1 MTNESARI
9 FQLNECSILIEFDRE
24 ITKNLLYFLLNLKEN
39 IFLNKREHILQVT
52 NTYNSVLVIY
62 KSTIN
67 NFNGEKNNY
76 FELISNLSTTDITK
90 SLTKKIPV
98 CYELDFGLDLEEVSE
113 KTGLSIS
120 EIIKRHTHPVYT
132 IYFIGFLPGFPY
144 LGGMDSS
151 LFCRRKSTPRSK
163 INSGSVGI
171 AGSQTGVYPSSS
183 PGGWQI
189 IGRTPLSLF
198 DSHKIDTPCVLSPG
212 DSLQFEPIT
221 KEEFD
226 HLQSH
231 PSDIKL

>member
-1 MTNESARI
+1 MMNESARI
-9 FQLNECSILIEFDRE
+9 FQLSERSILIEFNRD

-39 IFLNKREHILQVT
+39 IFLNKSEHILQVT
-52 NTYNSVLVIY
+52 NTYNSLLVIY
-62 KSTIN
+62 KFTIN
-67 NFNGEKNNY
+67 NFHSEKNNY
-76 FELISNLSTTDITK
+76 FELISNVSTTNIPK
-90 SLTKKIPV
+90 SPTRKIPV

-120 EIIKRHTHPVYT
+120 EIIKRHMHPIYT
-132 IYFIGFLPGFPY
+132 VYFIGFLPGFPY

-151 LFCRRKSTPRSK
+151 LFCRRKSNPRSE
-163 INSGSVGI
+163 INSGAVGI
-171 AGSQTGVYPSSS
+171 AGSQTGIYPSSS

-198 DSHKIDTPCVLSPG
+198 DSHKTDTPCVLSPG
-212 DSLQFEPIT
+212 DSLQFESIT

-226 HLQSH
+226 NLQSH

>member
-1 MTNESARI
+1 MSESVRI
-9 FQLNECSILIEFDRE
+9 FQLSERSILIEFNQD
-24 ITKNLLYFLLNLKEN
+24 INKNLLYFLLNLKEN
-39 IFLNKREHILQVT
+39 IFLNKGEQILQVT
-52 NTYNSVLVIY
+52 NTYNSLLVIY

-67 NFNGEKNNY
+67 NFYSEKDN
-76 FELISNLSTTDITK
+76 FLELISDVSTTDMPKTP
-90 SLTKKIPV
+90 TRKIPV

-120 EIIKRHTHPVYT
+120 EIIKRHTRPIYT
-132 IYFIGFLPGFPY
+132 VYFIGFLPGFPY

-151 LFCRRKSTPRSK
+151 LFCRRKSNPRSK

-171 AGSQTGVYPSSS
+171 AGSQTGIYPSSS

-198 DSHKIDTPCVLSPG
+198 DSHKTDTPCVLSPG
-212 DSLQFEPIT
+212 DSLQFESIS

-226 HLQSH
+226 DLQSH
-231 PSDIKL
+231 PSEIKL

>member
-1 MTNESARI
+1 MSESVRI
-9 FQLNECSILIEFDRE
+9 FQLSERSILIEFNRD
-24 ITKNLLYFLLNLKEN
+24 INKNLLYFLLNLKEN
-39 IFLNKREHILQVT
+39 IFLNKGEQILQVT
-52 NTYNSVLVIY
+52 NTYNSLLVIY

-67 NFNGEKNNY
+67 NFYSEKDN
-76 FELISNLSTTDITK
+76 FLELISDVSTTDMPKTP
-90 SLTKKIPV
+90 TRKIPV
-98 CYELDFGLDLEEVSE
+98 CYELDFGLDLEEVSK

-120 EIIKRHTHPVYT
+120 EIIKRHTHPIYT

-171 AGSQTGVYPSSS
+171 AGSQTGIYPSNS

-198 DSHKIDTPCVLSPG
+198 DSHKTDTPCVLSPG
-212 DSLQFEPIT
+212 DSLQFESIS

-226 HLQSH
+226 DLQSH
-231 PSDIKL
+231 PSDIKP

>member
-1 MTNESARI
+1 MMNESMRI
-9 FQLNECSILIEFDRE
+9 FQLSERSILIEFNRD
-24 ITKNLLYFLLNLKEN
+24 ITDNLLYFLLNLKEN
-39 IFLNKREHILQVT
+39 IFLNKREHLLQVT

-67 NFNGEKNNY
+67 NFNSEKNNY
-76 FELISNLSTTDITK
+76 FELISNLSTTHIPK

-120 EIIKRHTHPVYT
+120 EIIKRHTHPIYT
-132 IYFIGFLPGFPY
+132 VYFIGFLPGFPY

-171 AGSQTGVYPSSS
+171 AGSQTGIYPSSS

-212 DSLQFEPIT
+212 DSLQFESIT

-226 HLQSH
+226 NLQSH
-231 PSDIKL
+231 PSDIKP

>member
-1 MTNESARI
+1 MRESVRI
-9 FQLNECSILIEFDRE
+9 FQFSERSILIEFDRD
-24 ITKNLLYFLLNLKEN
+24 INKNLLYFLLNLKEN
-39 IFLNKREHILQVT
+39 IFLNKGEQILQVT
-52 NTYNSVLVIY
+52 NTYDSLLVIY

-67 NFNGEKNNY
+67 NFYSEKNNF
-76 FELISNLSTTDITK
+76 FELISNISTTDMPKT
-90 SLTKKIPV
+90 STKKIPV
-98 CYELDFGLDLEEVSE
+98 CYESDFSLDLEEVSE

-120 EIIKRHTHPVYT
+120 EIIKRHTRPIYT
-132 IYFIGFLPGFPY
+132 VYFIGFLPGFPY

-151 LFCRRKSTPRSK
+151 LFCRRKSNPRPK

-171 AGSQTGVYPSSS
+171 AGSQTGIYPSSS

-198 DSHKIDTPCVLSPG
+198 DIHKTDNPCVLSPG
-212 DSLQFEPIT
+212 DSLQFESIS

-226 HLQSH
+226 DLQSH

>member
-1 MTNESARI
+1 MMNESARI
-9 FQLNECSILIEFDRE
+9 LQLSERSILIEFNRD
-24 ITKNLLYFLLNLKEN
+24 ITDNLLYFLLNLKEN

-67 NFNGEKNNY
+67 NFNSEKNNY
-76 FELISNLSTTDITK
+76 FELISNVSSMDIPK

-132 IYFIGFLPGFPY
+132 VYFIGFLPGFPY

-171 AGSQTGVYPSSS
+171 AGSQTGIYPSSS

-198 DSHKIDTPCVLSPG
+198 DSHKTDTPCVLSPG
-212 DSLQFEPIT
+212 DSLQFESIT